1 MTTSVAHKIPMEVV
15 SKILLMRP
23 THPTALIIKAMW
35 DDIRKD
41 LHDEWLYDYAGNWCG
56 CVGEFY
62 DDCEWVPDV
71 MSDEDNKL
79 IADINDDIVEGGVS
93 SCAMWRLECST
104 MITGKYGLNP
114 LPTYGRGGL

>member
-23 THPTALIIKAMW
+23 THPTALIIKEMW
-35 DDIRKD
+35 DNLRKD
-41 LHDEWLYDYAGNWCG
+41 LHDAWVYDYAGDWCG
-56 CVGEFY
+56 CVGEDYEGWDF
-62 DDCEWVPDV
+62 DGDSE
-71 MSDEDNKL
+71 EQKL
-79 IADINDDIVEGGVS
+79 IDDIGDDIVEGGVS